1 MSEKEKLVAI
11 VGDANVSD
19 TPEAL
24 EAYSRDESFVR
35 QMKPQLVARP
45 QNVDEVQEIV
55 KWANRTGTPLI
66 PVSSGPPHFRGD
78 TVPSLGGVVV
88 DLSRMKRIIRINRRN
103 RVAMV
108 EPGVAFAELQSE
120 LKKEGLRL
128 PMPLCPR
135 SSKSVI
141 GSCLERE
148 PTTIPKYQWDISD
161 PLLCTEV
168 VFGTGDLFRTGEA
181 AGPGSLEDQW
191 ASGQAQTNPM
201 GPFQVDFFRLIQGAQ
216 GTMGIITWA
225 TVKCELLPQIQ
236 KPFLVAS
243 QKLEDLLDFTYR
255 LLWARLGDELLI
267 LNNFNLAAI
276 LAKDRDEIK
285 ALRDTLPPWV
295 LIICVAGYER
305 LPQERVEYQE
315 NDVMDTAQGFGVT
328 PVTAIQGVQGS
339 DVMEA
344 LSTVSAEPYWKLRF
358 KGGCHDIFFLTTLEK
373 TPEFISCMYQM
384 ADAAG
389 HPGTDIGI
397 YLQPQI
403 QGRACHCE
411 FNLSCDPGS
420 PKEMEKVR
428 HLFFNASKELMEMGG
443 FFSRPYGPWAEMVY
457 SRDGQS
463 AMALRKVKGIF
474 DPNNVMNPGKL
485 CL

>member
-1 MSEKEKLVAI
+1 MPEKEELAAI
-11 VGDANVSD
+11 VGGENVSD
-19 TPEAL
+19 TTETL

-35 QMKPQLVARP
+35 RMKPQFVVRP
-45 QNVDEVQEIV
+45 ENVLEVQEIV
-55 KWANRTGTPLI
+55 KWANSTGTPLI

-108 EPGVAFAELQSE
+108 EPGVTFAELQLE
-120 LKKEGLRL
+120 LKKEGMRL
-128 PMPLCPR
+128 PMPLSPR

-148 PTTIPKYQWDISD
+148 PTMIPKYQWDISD

-191 ASGQAQTNPM
+191 ASGQAQTNAM
-201 GPFQVDFFRLIQGAQ
+201 GPFQVDFFRLIQGSQ
-216 GTMGIITWA
+216 GTMGILTWA
-225 TVKCELLPQIQ
+225 TVKCELLPQLQ
-236 KPFLVAS
+236 KTFLVAS
-243 QKLEDLLDFTYR
+243 QKLEDLLDFTYK

-267 LNNFNLAAI
+267 LNNFNLATL
-276 LAKDRDEIK
+276 LAKNPDEIK
-285 ALRDTLPPWV
+285 SLRETLPPWV
-295 LIICVAGYER
+295 LIVCVAGYER
-305 LPQERVEYQE
+305 LPQERVDYQE
-315 NDVMDTAQGFGVT
+315 KDVMDTAQSFGVT
-328 PVTAIQGVQGS
+328 PVTAIDGVQGS
-339 DVMEA
+339 DILEA
-344 LSTVSAEPYWKLRF
+344 LSTVSAEPYWKLRY
-358 KGGCHDIFFLTTLEK
+358 KGGCHDIFFLTTLGK
-373 TPEFISCMYQM
+373 TPEFIACMDQM
-384 ADAAG
+384 AAEAG
-389 HPGTDIGI
+389 HSGIDIGV

-411 FNLSCDPGS
+411 FNLNFDPAN
-420 PKEMEKVR
+420 PKELEKVR
-428 HLFFNASKELMEMGG
+428 KLFFDASKALMGIGG
-443 FFSRPYGPWAEMVY
+443 FFSRPYGPWAEMAY
-457 SRDGQS
+457 GRDGQS

-485 CL
+485 CF

>member
-1 MSEKEKLVAI
+1 MPEKEELAAI

-19 TPEAL
+19 EPEAI

-35 QMKPQLVARP
+35 RMKPQFVARP
-45 QNVDEVQEIV
+45 ENVDEVQEIV
-55 KWANRTGTPLI
+55 KWANSTGTPLI

-88 DLSRMKRIIRINRRN
+88 DLSRMKKIIRINRRN

-108 EPGVAFAELQSE
+108 EPGVTFAELQLE
-120 LKKEGLRL
+120 LKNEGMRL

-148 PTTIPKYQWDISD
+148 PTIIPKYQWDISD

-191 ASGQAQTNPM
+191 ASGQAQTNAM
-201 GPFQVDFFRLIQGAQ
+201 GPFQVDFFRLIQGSQ
-216 GTMGIITWA
+216 GTMGILTWA
-225 TVKCELLPQIQ
+225 TVKCELLPQMQ
-236 KPFLVAS
+236 KTFLVAS
-243 QKLEDLLDFTYR
+243 QRLEDLLDFTYK
-255 LLWARLGDELLI
+255 LLWARLGDELLV
-267 LNNFNLAAI
+267 LNNFNLATL
-276 LAKDRDEIK
+276 LAKNPDEIK
-285 ALRDTLPPWV
+285 SLRETLPPWV
-295 LIICVAGYER
+295 LIVCVAGYER
-305 LPQERVEYQE
+305 LPQERVDYQE
-315 NDVMDTAQGFGVT
+315 KDVMDTAQRFGVT
-328 PVTAIQGVQGS
+328 PVTAIDGVQGS
-339 DVMEA
+339 DILEA
-344 LSTVSAEPYWKLRF
+344 LSTVSAEPYWKLRN
-358 KGGCHDIFFLTTLEK
+358 KGGCHDIFFLTTLGQ
-373 TPEFISCMYQM
+373 TPEFTACMDQM
-384 ADAAG
+384 AAEAG
-389 HPGTDIGI
+389 HPGIDIGV

-411 FNLSCDPGS
+411 FNLSYDPAN
-420 PKEMEKVR
+420 PKELEKVR
-428 HLFFNASKELMEMGG
+428 KLFFDASKALMGMGG
-443 FFSRPYGPWAEMVY
+443 FFSRPYGPWAEMAY
-457 SRDGQS
+457 RRDGQS

-485 CL
+485 CF

>member
-1 MSEKEKLVAI
+1 MPEKEELAAI
-11 VGDANVSD
+11 VGGENVSD

-35 QMKPQLVARP
+35 RMKPQFVARP
-45 QNVDEVQEIV
+45 ENVAEVQEIV
-55 KWANRTGTPLI
+55 KWANSTGTPLI

-108 EPGVAFAELQSE
+108 EPGVTFAELQLE
-120 LKKEGLRL
+120 LKKEGMRL
-128 PMPLCPR
+128 PMPLSPR

-148 PTTIPKYQWDISD
+148 PTMIPKYQWDISD

-191 ASGQAQTNPM
+191 ASGQAQTNAM
-201 GPFQVDFFRLIQGAQ
+201 GPFQVDFFRLIQGSQ
-216 GTMGIITWA
+216 GTMGILTWA
-225 TVKCELLPQIQ
+225 TVKCELLPQLQ
-236 KPFLVAS
+236 KTFLVAS
-243 QKLEDLLDFTYR
+243 QKLEDLLDFTYK

-267 LNNFNLAAI
+267 LNNFNLATL
-276 LAKDRDEIK
+276 LAKNPDEIK
-285 ALRDTLPPWV
+285 SLQEMLPPWV
-295 LIICVAGYER
+295 LIVCVAGYER
-305 LPQERVEYQE
+305 LPQERVDYQE
-315 NDVMDTAQGFGVT
+315 KDVMDTAQSFGVT
-328 PVTAIQGVQGS
+328 PVTAIDGVQGS
-339 DVMEA
+339 DILEA
-344 LSTVSAEPYWKLRF
+344 LSTVSAEPYWKLRY
-358 KGGCHDIFFLTTLEK
+358 KGGCHDIFFLTTLGK
-373 TPEFISCMYQM
+373 TPEFIACMDQM
-384 ADAAG
+384 AAEAG
-389 HPGTDIGI
+389 HPGIDIGV

-411 FNLSCDPGS
+411 FNLNFDPAN
-420 PKEMEKVR
+420 PKELEKVR
-428 HLFFNASKELMEMGG
+428 KLFFDASKALMGIGG
-443 FFSRPYGPWAEMVY
+443 FFSRPYGPWAEMAY
-457 SRDGQS
+457 GRDGQS

-485 CL
+485 CF

>member
-1 MSEKEKLVAI
+1 MPEKEELAAI

-19 TPEAL
+19 EPEAI

-35 QMKPQLVARP
+35 RMKPQFVARP
-45 QNVDEVQEIV
+45 ENVDEVQEIV
-55 KWANRTGTPLI
+55 KWANSTGTPLI

-108 EPGVAFAELQSE
+108 EPGVTFAELQLE
-120 LKKEGLRL
+120 LKNEGMRL

-148 PTTIPKYQWDISD
+148 PTIIPKYQWDISD

-191 ASGQAQTNPM
+191 ASGQAQTNAM
-201 GPFQVDFFRLIQGAQ
+201 GPFQVDFFRLIQGSQ
-216 GTMGIITWA
+216 GTMGILTWA
-225 TVKCELLPQIQ
+225 TVKCELLPQMQ
-236 KPFLVAS
+236 KTFLVAS
-243 QKLEDLLDFTYR
+243 QRLEDLLDFTYK
-255 LLWARLGDELLI
+255 LLWARLGDELLV
-267 LNNFNLAAI
+267 LNNFNLATL
-276 LAKDRDEIK
+276 LAKNPDEIK
-285 ALRDTLPPWV
+285 SLRETLPPWV
-295 LIICVAGYER
+295 LIVCVAGYER
-305 LPQERVEYQE
+305 LPQERVDYQE
-315 NDVMDTAQGFGVT
+315 KDVMDTAQRFGVT
-328 PVTAIQGVQGS
+328 PVTAIDGVQGS
-339 DVMEA
+339 DILEA
-344 LSTVSAEPYWKLRF
+344 LSTVYAEPYWKLRYR
-358 KGGCHDIFFLTTLEK
+358 GGCHDIFFLTTLGQ
-373 TPEFISCMYQM
+373 TPEFVACMDQM
-384 ADAAG
+384 AAEAG
-389 HPGTDIGI
+389 HPGIDIGV

-411 FNLSCDPGS
+411 FNLNYDPAN
-420 PKEMEKVR
+420 PKELEKVR
-428 HLFFNASKELMEMGG
+428 KLFFDASKALMGMGG
-443 FFSRPYGPWAEMVY
+443 FFSRPYGPWAEMAY
-457 SRDGQS
+457 RRDGQS

-485 CL
+485 CF

>member
-1 MSEKEKLVAI
+1 MPEKEELVAI

-19 TPEAL
+19 TTETL

-35 QMKPQLVARP
+35 RMKPQFVARP
-45 QNVDEVQEIV
+45 ENVIEVQEIV
-55 KWANRTGTPLI
+55 KWANSTGTPLI

-108 EPGVAFAELQSE
+108 EPGVTFAELQLE
-120 LKKEGLRL
+120 LKKEGMRL

-148 PTTIPKYQWDISD
+148 PTMIPKYQWDISD

-191 ASGQAQTNPM
+191 ASGQAQTNAM
-201 GPFQVDFFRLIQGAQ
+201 GPFQVDFFRLIQGSQ
-216 GTMGIITWA
+216 GTMGVLTWA
-225 TVKCELLPQIQ
+225 TVKCELLPQMR
-236 KPFLVAS
+236 KAFLLAS
-243 QKLEDLLDFTYR
+243 QRLEDLLDFTYK

-267 LNNFNLAAI
+267 LNNFNLATL
-276 LAKDRDEIK
+276 LAEKPDEITS
-285 ALRDTLPPWV
+285 LRETLPPWV
-295 LIICVAGYER
+295 LIVCVAGYER
-305 LPQERVEYQE
+305 LPQERVDYQE
-315 NDVMDTAQGFGVT
+315 KDIMDTAQSFGVT
-328 PVTAIQGVQGS
+328 PVTAIDGIQGS
-339 DVMEA
+339 DVLET
-344 LSTVSAEPYWKLRF
+344 LSTVSAEPYWKLRY
-358 KGGCHDIFFLTTLEK
+358 KGGCHDIFFLTTLGK
-373 TPEFISCMYQM
+373 TPEFVACMDERV
-384 ADAAG
+384 AEAG
-389 HPGTDIGI
+389 HPGTDIGV
-397 YLQPQI
+397 YLQPPI

-411 FNLSCDPGS
+411 FNVSYDPAN
-420 PKEMEKVR
+420 PKELEKVR
-428 HLFFNASKELMEMGG
+428 KLFFDASKALMGRGG
-443 FFSRPYGPWAEMVY
+443 FFSRPYGPWAEMAY
-457 SRDGQS
+457 GRDGQS

-485 CL
+485 CF